1 MRTTEPKSR
10 IVEAIRDE
18 ILQRQRFLISSHAR
32 PDGDAIGS
40 QLAMAFALR
49 SLGKQV
55 RIVNHDVAPAPLQ
68 IFPGV
73 GEIDI
78 ADHAEGDFDAAIILE
93 CSDLARTG
101 VSGLDRY
108 FVINIDHHP
117 GNTMYG
123 GINWFD
129 DTVAACGEMVFDVI
143 EALGVPLTSSVAT
156 HIYLTILTDTGG
168 FHYSGLSARTFEI
181 CRRAVEAGVD
191 PVSVA
196 RAVFDSNSLGRLK
209 LLGGIL
215 NTMELDPTGRLAVLY
230 LDHARAA
237 ATGATYDDTEGLI
250 NMPLTVREI
259 EAVAF
264 FKQIDT
270 DHYRVSLR
278 SKGSID
284 VSEVAKSFDGGGH
297 RNASGFTAIGAYDTV
312 RPLVMKR
319 MLEAIDKNRRQ
330 NTEDRIQNAEA

>member
-1 MRTTEPKSR
+1 MRTTEQKSR
-10 IVEAIRDE
+10 ILEAIRNE
-18 ILQRQRFLISSHAR
+18 ILQRQRFVVSSHAR

-40 QLAMAFALR
+40 QLAMTFALR

-55 RIVNHDVAPAPLQ
+55 RIINHDVAPAPLLV
-68 IFPGV
+68 FPGV
-73 GEIDI
+73 RDIEI
-78 ADHAEGDFDAAIILE
+78 ADRAEGDFDAAIILE

-108 FVINIDHHP
+108 FIINIDHHP
-117 GNTMYG
+117 GNAMYG

-129 DTVAACGEMVFDVI
+129 DGVAACGEMVFDVI
-143 EALGVPLTSSVAT
+143 DALGVPLTRSIAT
-156 HIYLTILTDTGG
+156 HIYLAILTDTGG

-191 PVSVA
+191 AASIA

-209 LLGGIL
+209 LLGSVL

-230 LDHARAA
+230 LDHARTAA
-237 ATGATYDDTEGLI
+237 LGATYDDTEGLI
-250 NMPLTVREI
+250 NMPLTVREV

-264 FKQIDT
+264 FKQIDAAS
-270 DHYRVSLR
+270 YRVSLR

-284 VSEVAKSFDGGGH
+284 VSEVAKWFGGGGH
-297 RNASGFTAIGAYDTV
+297 RNASGFTAVGTYDTV
-312 RPLVMKR
+312 RPLVVDR
-319 MLEAIDKNRRQ
+319 VLAAIEKG
-330 NTEDRIQNAEA
+330 RICMESL